1 MLPGV
6 RAEPRGR
13 AGVAVLL
20 CALLT
25 STLAAGSAAAAAP
38 AVSGVAVS
46 AAAPAAIASA
56 PTGAAPTAAAARR
69 STNAGE
75 AIPGVRLSGGDISW
89 PNCPK
94 GMGIPSRLSEGQPLP
109 VATAAFALIGL
120 TNGPGFTPNP
130 CLAAQVAWASGLW
143 TSAYAMTTY
152 PTALE
157 RATYG
162 VSGPWSA
169 IDSIGQLRNAGY
181 AQALVNVAAMAAT
194 GLRVPFVWVD
204 VEPYAVAP
212 WSRSIDANRE
222 VVRGVVR
229 GYEDSGYRVGFYSYE
244 RGWRTVVGAWRKPAY
259 PAWLPV
265 GHSTNG
271 LALASARCA
280 SASFSGGEVLLA
292 QWVDANR
299 DQDVTCP
306 QLAGRAAG
314 PTPLTRWIDRRL
326 HKGSHGA
333 AVRALQAAIG
343 ARADG
348 TFGKRTR
355 ARLVRFQRAHG
366 LAGSGVTGRSTWR
379 ALGAGR
385 QLAELPSRLAEV
397 FAPS

>member
-1 MLPGV
+1 MSRLVGPLPRRV
-6 RAEPRGR
+6 

-20 CALLT
+20 SAVLIGAT
-25 STLAAGSAAAAAP
+25 SVAGP
-38 AVSGVAVS
+38 ATGK
-46 AAAPAAIASA
+46 ASA
-56 PTGAAPTAAAARR
+56 ERLTAPVA
-69 STNAGE
+69 E
-75 AIPGVRLSGGDISW
+75 AIPGVRLTGGDISW

-109 VATAAFALIGL
+109 GASASFAVIGL

-130 CLAAQVAWASGLW
+130 CLAAQVAWASSRGLW
-143 TSAYAMTTY
+143 TSAYAMTTF

-157 RATYG
+157 LAAYG

-181 AQALVNVAAMAAT
+181 AQALVNVAAMSAT
-194 GLRVPFVWVD
+194 GLHVPFVWVD

-212 WSRSIDANRE
+212 WSRSIADNRD

-229 GYEDSGYRVGFYSYE
+229 GYQDSGYRVGFYSYDG
-244 RGWRTVVGAWRKPAY
+244 GWRAVVGAWRKPAY

-271 LALASARCA
+271 LAVASARCA

-292 QWVDANR
+292 QWVDASR

-343 ARADG
+343 AHVDG
-348 TFGKRTR
+348 RFGKRTR
-355 ARLVRFQRAHG
+355 ARLVHVQRVHG
-366 LAGSGVTGRSTWR
+366 LVGSGVTGRSTWR

-385 QLAELPSRLAEV
+385 QLAELPSRVAEV
-397 FAPS
+397 FAPN